1 MTLSSDDSQR
11 LRSAGFSDWEI
22 NELAN
27 ARTPDGKD
35 QPPINI
41 DGDAWKAVLKS
52 RKEWTDDKIR
62 RGWLDK
68 EIENEIMNYY
78 LKDTRRTPFDFLK
91 AEYRPR
97 KRIDYLTAL
106 GESKKMAIEQ
116 ELKDYGVVVERKS
129 EQGYSPESLRALR
142 NLQKGLYGEQEG
154 NE

>member
-1 MTLSSDDSQR
+1 MTISANDAQK
-11 LRSAGFSDWEI
+11 LRDAGFSEWEI
-22 NELAN
+22 NELSN

-41 DGDAWKAVLKS
+41 DSPAWQAVLKS

-62 RGWLDK
+62 RGWRRK

-78 LKDTRRTPFDFLK
+78 NKDTRRTPFDFLK

-116 ELKDYGVVVERKS
+116 ELKEYGVITEREYESKYSS
-129 EQGYSPESLRALR
+129 EALRALR
-142 NLQKGLYGEQEG
+142 NLQKGLYDE
-154 NE
+154 

>member
-1 MTLSSDDSQR
+1 MTISSNDSDK
-11 LRSAGFSDWEI
+11 LRQAGFTDWEI
-22 NELAN
+22 LEIAN
-27 ARTPDGKD
+27 AKTPDGKD

-52 RKEWTDDKIR
+52 RKEWKDDKIK

-106 GESKKMAIEQ
+106 SESKKMAIEQ
-116 ELKDYGVVVERKS
+116 ELKDYGVTVERKS
-129 EQGYSPESLRALR
+129 EQGYSPEALRALR
-142 NLQKGLYGEQEG
+142 NLQKGLYDE
-154 NE
+154 